1 MIQALKSNLNFNET
15 VCGELV
21 DNIIGLSRS
30 NCYELRY
37 GFVKEEDEIPSKTWS
52 CSYWDF
58 VNLMFG
64 GFNTSRNML
73 KGPEGVDSFSGNAVN
88 ALFFTYKNTEN
99 AHTEGTGNAS
109 DNVFFDS
116 YIITG
121 NTFGEYDKNFVKFG
135 YYIGNDF
142 YEVCD
147 AHQNGSA
154 AYDEVYYTPSQVAFF
169 QCLLSVDTK
178 MGYGLNF
185 LDLFEGD
192 LIGASGEKVLENLES
207 AVNQTNNSM
216 TPDDVY
222 ALSAYS
228 NRVYVDCFGNLI
240 RYGGSHQTI
249 IMPGCMNPYTWVGV
263 QSNGE
268 DYDISSDIHKRGVV
282 VLSCIQNLSCLNTEK
297 LIGSDRTNE
306 GNGIYSVNF
315 NSPHLLSVQL
325 NSERY
330 ASVKA
335 QFYIDS
341 DFDDSLATAKY
352 IDELVNELN
361 IESSNSSS
369 DGVTIVYIFGN
380 TETNSLIKGYKW
392 NLYSGDSTMDFDS
405 ITTGNWIWNGS
416 DSSGEMLKLIKH
428 SVNTTDIDTRWLKF
442 DTCAYNRNGL
452 ATTEREKVILGGM
465 FKNLNNVGN
474 QNHSGKSYLATN
486 MCFIDD
492 LGAFG
497 FESSN
502 SDIAYDT
509 IQIKSILNNDGSA
522 SSELAGISSI
532 SSSSSLPF
540 SSVLDSVKRGQIN
553 VVNVADS
560 RLMVSLYTTYAIAG
574 LYDDSSKAETIGKL
588 GYRINREGLPKISN
602 SPLLISQSYADEQ
615 IKKDLLNM
623 LYYLFKPDAV
633 DYIRIAIKNKLQAIL
648 VGWHNDMV
656 GTSGTG
662 ATLGTTYYRT
672 NYGYVTTP
680 DLSEIQ
686 WTSSLINVYNRFVP
700 LLVVFMVLSMLAS
713 FVTGVMSLQ
722 KCALGVIVFSTF
734 LLVPVNAINLVVSK
748 SNAFTNKIYGDKFV
762 YWALVQEQT
771 FGSAIDTA
779 ATGALKKF

>member
-1 MIQALKSNLNFNET
+1 MAAGKSGNSLPDIGQLTQDELQFLGIYLSNFYVPFSTELGIGVESEEFKAQRETMIQALKSNLNFNET

-37 GFVKEEDEIPSKTWS
+37 GFVKEEDEIPSDTKS

-64 GFNTSRNML
+64 GFNTKSSMVAVGMGYR
-73 KGPEGVDSFSGNAVN
+73 SFRSNAVN
-88 ALFFTYKNTEN
+88 ALFFKYN
-99 AHTEGTGNAS
+99 GTQDWFNYYDVDGDVHNAS
-109 DNVFFDS
+109 STNVISGNVFGVD
-116 YIITG
+116 
-121 NTFGEYDKNFVKFG
+121 NKNYVKFG
-135 YYIGNDF
+135 YKIGDEF
-142 YEVCD
+142 YEVCS
-147 AHQNGSA
+147 AYQNGSSNS
-154 AYDEVYYTPSQVAFF
+154 VNFTPSQIAFF
-169 QCLLSVDTK
+169 QCLLSVNTN
-178 MGYGLNF
+178 MGYGLSF
-185 LDLFEGD
+185 LDLFDGD
-192 LIGASGEKVLENLES
+192 IIGASGENVLDYLKGV
-207 AVNQTNNSM
+207 VNQTNSNMSAS
-216 TPDDVY
+216 DIY

-268 DYDISSDIHKRGVV
+268 DNVELLEKRFV
-282 VLSCIQNLSCLNTEK
+282 VLPCIQNLSCLNMHDLLYSDSISSSSENGMLFAKFSSPMK
-297 LIGSDRTNE
+297 LSGR
-306 GNGIYSVNF
+306 F
-315 NSPHLLSVQL
+315 K
-325 NSERY
+325 SER
-330 ASVKA
+330 AADVKIKIYGGVVDKHRL
-335 QFYIDS
+335 FTKE
-341 DFDDSLATAKY
+341 DDNKY
-352 IDELVNELN
+352 RCVYDYDENGENML
-361 IESSNSSS
+361 S
-369 DGVTIVYIFGN
+369 
-380 TETNSLIKGYKW
+380 GYKW
-392 NLYSGDSTMDFDS
+392 NLYTGDSTKDFDS
-405 ITTGNWIWNGS
+405 ITTGDWIWNGQG
-416 DSSGEMLKLIKH
+416 SSGSMLKLI
-428 SVNTTDIDTRWLKF
+428 SDNYASEVDTRWLKF
-442 DTCAYNRNGL
+442 DEKAYTRSGDKCL
-452 ATTEREKVILGGM
+452 SSEKVILGGKFSLLEDM
-465 FKNLNNVGN
+465 GAVNYSNSTDG
-474 QNHSGKSYLATN
+474 HYLATN

-509 IQIKSILNNDGSA
+509 IQIKSILNNDGST

-602 SPLLISQSYADEQ
+602 SPLLISQSTADEQ

-623 LYYLFKPDAV
+623 LYYLLKPDAV

-686 WTSSLINVYNRFVP
+686 WTSSLMQSGYNSPR
-700 LLVVFMVLSMLAS
+700 LA
-713 FVTGVMSLQ
+713 
-722 KCALGVIVFSTF
+722 A
-734 LLVPVNAINLVVSK
+734 
-748 SNAFTNKIYGDKFV
+748 
-762 YWALVQEQT
+762 
-771 FGSAIDTA
+771 
-779 ATGALKKF
+779 